1 MKEMRTTFTEILVKL
16 AEEDPRIVLLEA
28 DLMQANG
35 TGLFKQVHPART
47 VNAGVAEANMVGMA
61 AGLSTMGKISV
72 AITFACFASRRA
84 YDQFFISGNYAKQ
97 NIKLIGSDPGV
108 TAALN
113 GGTHM
118 AFEDIGLMRTI
129 PNMVVC
135 DPCDGQSMAVLF
147 AQMIKQPGCAYM
159 RLNRKTDPQVYNDN
173 AEDLKIGAGY
183 VIQDG
188 TDVAIIAS
196 GVIMVPEA
204 IKAAEELKKENIS
217 AAVIDMHT
225 IKPLDS
231 ELVRKYADKTG
242 KIVTCENHQVINGL
256 GSAVAEVLA
265 QRGTAKMMRVG
276 VQDRFGQVGD
286 VDYLKGAYDLTSA
299 GIIKVVKKI
308 M

>member
-1 MKEMRTTFTEILVKL
+1 MNEMRTTFTETLVKL
-16 AEEDPRIVLLEA
+16 AEKDSRIVLLEA

-35 TGLFKQVHPART
+35 TGLFKQIYPERT

-61 AGLSTMGKISV
+61 AGLSAKGKISV

-97 NIKLIGSDPGV
+97 NIKFIGSDPGI

-129 PNMVVC
+129 PDMVVC
-135 DPCDGQSMAVLF
+135 DPCDGHSMAVLF
-147 AQMIKQPGCAYM
+147 TQMVKQPGCAYM
-159 RLNRKTDPQVYNDN
+159 RLNRKTDPQIYKNEV
-173 AEDLKIGAGY
+173 EDIRLGVGN
-183 VIQDG
+183 VLQDG
-188 TDVAIIAS
+188 TDVTIIAS

-204 IKAAEELKKENIS
+204 IKAAEELKKEKIS

-225 IKPLDS
+225 IKPLDN
-231 ELVRKYADKTG
+231 EIVRKYAEKTG
-242 KIVTCENHQVINGL
+242 KIITCENHQVVNGL
-256 GSAVAEVLA
+256 GSAVAEVLSQSGNA
-265 QRGTAKMMRVG
+265 RMVRVG
-276 VQDRFGQVGD
+276 VKDRFGQVGD
-286 VDYLKGAYDLTSA
+286 VDYLKNTYELTSKD
-299 GIIKVVKKI
+299 IIKAVKKI